1 MATAQSVIGYVPDTV
16 AKELHEGRG
25 LGKELLELPLDP
37 GKHAAQIRVRRNDI
51 HEVRVGPSSGG
62 HTSLQLILKP
72 EASYELIATA
82 PSATESLTAIQD
94 PSFWYG
100 LGRLRWFVIYVG
112 PIFRQLQ
119 PGVFKPVE

>member
-1 MATAQSVIGYVPDTV
+1 
-16 AKELHEGRG
+16 
-25 LGKELLELPLDP
+25 
-37 GKHAAQIRVRRNDI
+37 
-51 HEVRVGPSSGG
+51 VRVGPSSGG

>member
-1 MATAQSVIGYVPDTV
+1 MATAQSVIGFVPDAV

-37 GKHAAQIRVRRNDI
+37 GKNSAQIRVRRNDI

-72 EASYELIATA
+72 EASYELVATA
-82 PSATESLTAIQD
+82 PGDTESLTAIQD

-100 LGRLRWFVIYVG
+100 LGRLRWFVIYAG
-112 PIFRQLQ
+112 PIFRQQQ
-119 PGVFKPVE
+119 PGVFKFVE